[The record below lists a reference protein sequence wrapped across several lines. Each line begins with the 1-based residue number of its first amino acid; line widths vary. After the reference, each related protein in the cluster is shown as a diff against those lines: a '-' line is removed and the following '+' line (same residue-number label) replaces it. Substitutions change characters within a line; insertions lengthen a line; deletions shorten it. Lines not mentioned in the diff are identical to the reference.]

1 MSLSTWKRKGSR
13 RVLYTV
19 CAAVLAFVLLVG
31 SAAEPIAAATGT
43 TASTASNQNTKVKV
57 TSLAKKIS
65 KTMPV
70 IAIQTK
76 SKAADNLRFV
86 DETVAKHVAQQK
98 AGWTQGFVMP
108 PEPYYE
114 DCLITVLNKGSKK
127 SISNAEAK
135 VKVRGN
141 WTTDYPKKSLRVKFS
156 KKTGLLGLNKGREYK
171 NWVLLASYK
180 DGSML
185 RDKTAF
191 QIANAIL
198 GKDGLYAS
206 DCELV
211 TVFING
217 GYRGIYLLAEYQQ
230 LNEGRIEGKEAED
243 NYKGTDIGY
252 LLELDG
258 YCKYE
263 DELNRF
269 YISYNNNAPLKP
281 YDGNNGSGRT
291 IKYLPEN
298 DWDPK
303 DRIGFTIKSDIYSK
317 EQNEFIKNFMENTY
331 KILYEAAYNNT
342 AYVFDKDYRTIK
354 KTTKITP
361 KKAIERVVDVKSLA
375 DMYIISE
382 LSCDADLYYS
392 SFYMSVDFSKNGK
405 KKLTFQAP
413 WDFDSA
419 FGLKNRCIDGQ
430 GYYASNIIPDVNGFT
445 DYGGSFETI
454 NPWLAVLSYQD
465 WFRDIVKKK
474 WNRAVDSGVF
484 KKALKMISSD
494 TRKLKK
500 EFARN
505 YKKWN
510 NLIDNGSFYGE
521 LSDRQRQCRTQ
532 ADASKWLS
540 EWLTKRVEFLNS
552 KWKK

>member
-1 MSLSTWKRKGSR
+1 MGLLFMGNKKYR
-13 RVLYTV
+13 RLLYRVCSVVL
-19 CAAVLAFVLLVG
+19 VLILLTGCV
-31 SAAEPIAAATGT
+31 SEPVAAESKQTDKT
-43 TASTASNQNTKVKV
+43 NTKVSIG
-57 TSLAKKIS
+57 SLEKKIS
-65 KTMPV
+65 KKMPV

-76 SKAADNLRFV
+76 SNAADVLRFV
-86 DETVAKHVAQQK
+86 DDTVAKHVSEQK
-98 AGWTQGFVMP
+98 AGWSFFSQLP

-114 DCLITVLNKGSKK
+114 DCLITVLEKGSEKT
-127 SISNAEAK
+127 IVDADAQ

-156 KKTGLLGLNKGREYK
+156 KKTNLLGLNDGQKYK

-217 GYRGIYLLAEYQQ
+217 EYRGIYLLAEYQQ
-230 LNEGRIEGKEAED
+230 LNEGRIEGEEAED
-243 NYKGTDIGY
+243 GYEGTDIGY

-263 DELNRF
+263 DELERF
-269 YISYNNNAPLKP
+269 YITYNNNAALKP
-281 YDGNNGSGRT
+281 YDGNGGSGRT
-291 IKYLPEN
+291 IKYLPES
-298 DWDPK
+298 DWDSK
-303 DRIGFTIKSDIYSK
+303 DKIGFTIKSDIYSEK
-317 EQNEFIKNFMENTY
+317 QNQFIKNFMENTY

-342 AYVFDKDYRTIK
+342 AYVFDKDYTTIK

-361 KKAIERVVDVKSLA
+361 RKAIERVVDVKSLA

-392 SFYMSVDFSKNGK
+392 SFYMSVDFSAKGN

-419 FGLKNRCIDGQ
+419 FGLKNRCIDGK
-430 GYYASNIIPDVNGFT
+430 GYYASNIIPDVNGLT
-445 DYGGSFETI
+445 DYGGRFETI
-454 NPWLAVLSYQD
+454 NPWLAVLAYED
-465 WFRDIVKKK
+465 WFRNIVVKK
-474 WNRAVDSGVF
+474 WNKAVNSGVF
-484 KKALKMISSD
+484 DKALKMISRD
-494 TRKLKK
+494 TKKLKS
-500 EFARN
+500 EFERN

-510 NLIDNGSFYGE
+510 NLVDNGAFYGE
-521 LSDRQRQCRTQ
+521 LSDRQRQCKTQ

-540 EWLTKRVEFLNS
+540 EWLTSRVEYLNS
-552 KWKK
+552 VWKK